1 MQLETTTRNDALIV
15 TTLMDR
21 IDAAIAI
28 QFKDD
33 MREACDGGPGRVV
46 LDLKGVNFIDS
57 SGLGAIVATMKLLA
71 PAQKLELANLSE
83 NVDKVFRLT
92 RMDSVFA
99 IHTNVDAA
107 FPNSDAATDMP
118 NDIAHAS

>member
-1 MQLETTTRNDALIV
+1 MQLETTTRNDALVV
-15 TTLMDR
+15 TAMMPR

-33 MREACDGGPGRVV
+33 MRDACDGGPARVV
-46 LDLKGVNFIDS
+46 LDLGGVDFIDS

-71 PAQKLELANLSE
+71 PDQKLELATLSD
-83 NVDKVFRLT
+83 NVGKVFRLT

-99 IHTNVDAA
+99 IHPTTDAA
-107 FPNSDAATDMP
+107 FT
-118 NDIAHAS
+118 DIAHVS

>member
-1 MQLETTTRNDALIV
+1 MQLETTTREDALVV
-15 TTLMDR
+15 TAKMPR

-33 MREACDGGPGRVV
+33 MRDACDGGPARVV
-46 LDLKGVNFIDS
+46 LDLGDVDFIDS

-71 PAQKLELANLSE
+71 PDQKLELATLSD

-99 IHTNVDAA
+99 IHPNTDAA
-107 FPNSDAATDMP
+107 FT
-118 NDIAHAS
+118 DIAHAS